1 MKLIEALDLEKDWD
15 GTPLFEGASFS
26 IEEGEKLGFVG
37 ANGSGKSS
45 LLGILSGRDEDYHGT
60 LRRKPG
66 LRVGYAVQNFE
77 PPPGLSCAC
86 LLASPALELESEL
99 EARGEELGRLEG
111 RALDRALTDY
121 GELRARYEVYGA
133 EESLDRATRLLER
146 LGLGGSGEREAAKL
160 SGGEKNVLSLAAA
173 LMGDPELLILDEP
186 GNHLDFAGLAWLE
199 EFVRGE
205 RRAIL
210 MVSHN
215 RWLLDRS
222 VDAILELEGRRLRR
236 WTGGFSTYRIEKLKA
251 AAGQGREYE
260 ADRKRVERLEALVKR
275 FAEIA
280 KSRPDPS
287 WGRRL
292 RARRSQLEREKDA
305 AADRPEMGG
314 RRMNVSFSAT
324 ESKADFALVVRGYD
338 KAYGERVLFEDA
350 ELELLSGE
358 RTAIVG
364 PNGSGKTSLL
374 RDIVAAEGS
383 LDGGPIRVGPS
394 MKVGYCAQEEET
406 FDPGLTVGAEFSKL
420 GARELEA
427 EKLLRRFLFPK
438 GILERKVGGLSGGEV
453 RRLEIA
459 RACFIGANFLI
470 LDEPTNHLD
479 IEGRE
484 ALEEGLADF
493 PGTILVVSHDRWFL
507 EKIADRVVLVE
518 DGKLVPYEGGFS
530 EYWRDAGRAAASS
543 RRLGA
548 AKPALEDRGADIAK
562 HRATQASGA
571 RAGAVGPGAHAG
583 ARGGSR
589 GGAAALEA
597 RIGEAEAR
605 KAGLES
611 EAAKAI
617 AQGDY
622 RAGSRLAAEADAA
635 KRLIDKLYE
644 EWAAMG

>member
-1 MKLIEALDLEKDWD
+1 
-15 GTPLFEGASFS
+15 
-26 IEEGEKLGFVG
+26 
-37 ANGSGKSS
+37 
-45 LLGILSGRDEDYHGT
+45 
-60 LRRKPG
+60 
-66 LRVGYAVQNFE
+66 
-77 PPPGLSCAC
+77 
-86 LLASPALELESEL
+86 
-99 EARGEELGRLEG
+99 
-111 RALDRALTDY
+111 
-121 GELRARYEVYGA
+121 
-133 EESLDRATRLLER
+133 
-146 LGLGGSGEREAAKL
+146 
-160 SGGEKNVLSLAAA
+160 
-173 LMGDPELLILDEP
+173 MGDPELLILDEP
-186 GNHLDFAGLAWLE
+186 GNHLDFAGLSWLE

-260 ADRKRVERLEALVKR
+260 ADRRRVERLEALVKR

-280 KSRPDPS
+280 RSRPDPT

-305 AADRPEMGG
+305 AADRPELGG
-314 RRMNVSFSAT
+314 KRMSVSFSAT
-324 ESKADFALVVRGYD
+324 ESKADFALVVRGYG
-338 KAYGERVLFEDA
+338 KAYGERILFEGA

-406 FDPGLTVGAEFSKL
+406 FDPGLTVGAEFAKL

-438 GILERKVGGLSGGEV
+438 GILERRVGELSGGEV

-459 RACFIGANFLI
+459 RSCFIGANFLV

-518 DGKLVPYEGGFS
+518 EGKLVPYEGGFS

-548 AKPALEDRGADIAK
+548 SRPALEDRGADIARS
-562 HRATQASGA
+562 RATRDGGDTAGRGGAAGRDGHGGQAGRRGPARDSGA
-571 RAGAVGPGAHAG
+571 A
-583 ARGGSR
+583 S
-589 GGAAALEA
+589 AAALEA

-622 RAGSRLAAEADAA
+622 KAGSRLAAEADAA
-635 KRLIDKLYE
+635 KRLIDRLYE